1 MNNNSGRTKNAG
13 ANNTLSSGPLGY
25 VMGKGIVA
33 QLLLS
38 LVVAIAVYILFM
50 SLELVYKSFVAVAG
64 TKVNV
69 LALTVNAE
77 DKPREFEQNPAARRP
92 MLLPMS
98 DNERTGVEFSYA
110 FFLWVNPASFGNDEG
125 LKHIFHKGNPTPFPL
140 MAPGVFMKNNTN
152 TLRVYMNSSKTWNNY
167 IDIDNIPV
175 KKWVHVAI
183 VAHNNTIEI
192 YINGNLSQKLNI
204 DGGVLYQNFGNLY
217 LFSQRPTNLNATSI
231 PSLNGENFTVF
242 GTYSGS
248 MSRFCYYSYALS
260 YTEIQALINEGP
272 NKQVETN
279 SADSPPYLKDDWWTA
294 SYDR

>member
-1 MNNNSGRTKNAG
+1 MYNKLFTKILDSTVWLEPDTVRIVWITFLAVCSVKPAASHNSLMDAT
-13 ANNTLSSGPLGY
+13 
-25 VMGKGIVA
+25 
-33 QLLLS
+33 
-38 LVVAIAVYILFM
+38 AID
-50 SLELVYKSFVAVAG
+50 SNELKPASASFVAVAG

-167 IDIDNIPV
+167 IDIDTF
-175 KKWVHVAI
+175 A
-183 VAHNNTIEI
+183 
-192 YINGNLSQKLNI
+192 
-204 DGGVLYQNFGNLY
+204 F
-217 LFSQRPTNLNATSI
+217 
-231 PSLNGENFTVF
+231 
-242 GTYSGS
+242 
-248 MSRFCYYSYALS
+248 
-260 YTEIQALINEGP
+260 
-272 NKQVETN
+272 
-279 SADSPPYLKDDWWTA
+279 
-294 SYDR
+294 